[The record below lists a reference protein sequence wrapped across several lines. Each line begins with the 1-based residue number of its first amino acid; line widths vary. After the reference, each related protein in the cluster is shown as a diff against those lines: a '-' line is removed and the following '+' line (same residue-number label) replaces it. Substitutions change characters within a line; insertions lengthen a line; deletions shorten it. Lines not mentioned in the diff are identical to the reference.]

1 MPKVTVDKDLC
12 IGCGLC
18 ADTCPDVF
26 HLEDDGKAGVKSQEA
41 AKANIAGAKDAA
53 ATCPTEAIKVEE

>member
-1 MPKVTVDKDLC
+1 MAKVYVDKELC

-18 ADTCPDVF
+18 ADMCPDIFV
-26 HLEDDGKAGVKSQEA
+26 LTDDGKAEVTSEQA
-41 AKANIAGAKDAA
+41 AQDNISGAKDAA